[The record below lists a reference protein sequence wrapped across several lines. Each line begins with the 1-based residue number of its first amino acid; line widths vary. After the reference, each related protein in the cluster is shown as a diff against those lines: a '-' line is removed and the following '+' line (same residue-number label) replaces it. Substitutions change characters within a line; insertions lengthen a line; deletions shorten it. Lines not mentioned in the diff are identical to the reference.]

1 MLFYLFS
8 EFVSCQWT
16 KKDKEARAPGIMRFI
31 TRFNHVTSIISYGVV
46 HGITAEQRSKIIEF
60 WIKTAAHCRDLNN
73 FNACVEIVSAL
84 NASAVHRLKKSW
96 ELVSKPVSLCPFLSP
111 KVITSR
117 DLSEIHIIHQ
127 AGVFWF
133 PWKFSVL

>member
-1 MLFYLFS
+1 MTESSHILTIYLFCLHHFS

-16 KKDKEARAPGIMRFI
+16 KKDKDVRAPGIMKFI
-31 TRFNHVTSIISYGVV
+31 NRFNHVTGIISYDVV
-46 HGITAEQRSKIIEF
+46 HGHTQEKRASLIEF

-96 ELVSKPVSLCPFLSP
+96 ELVSKSVSQLNF
-111 KVITSR
+111 
-117 DLSEIHIIHQ
+117 
-127 AGVFWF
+127 
-133 PWKFSVL
+133 